1 MPCIAAAIDF
11 RQKEKRNGLQTKRSI
26 DTSSVSRSF
35 SALIITHQLL
45 IFRCRSLS
53 NVWQRKQVAD
63 GMTSTIP
70 SVITPATGN
79 KQRNRRFSF
88 GGADFIYYKPSEQS
102 TFFTA
107 YPECNGYNHFKVVN
121 VITDTIRLPDI
132 SHRIGFIQ
140 FIVLIDYPY
149 RRTLHENTPNR
160 SAISNCIIHT
170 GAVGIVTAPVSLIVI
185 MPLLIIPLF
194 YDDYL
199 LFLLFASRYFLSSF
213 HQFVHIFG
221 NFIIGYPCISLCR
234 SNIGVSHHLG
244 DTFNGYICRNQ
255 KSAEAV
261 PTLVIGQ
268 VFLFPYGYSQFVN
281 LKP

>member
-1 MPCIAAAIDF
+1 
-11 RQKEKRNGLQTKRSI
+11 
-26 DTSSVSRSF
+26 
-35 SALIITHQLL
+35 
-45 IFRCRSLS
+45 
-53 NVWQRKQVAD
+53 VWQRKQVAD

-149 RRTLHENTPNR
+149 RLADIAREHPKQVGNLKLH
-160 SAISNCIIHT
+160 H
-170 GAVGIVTAPVSLIVI
+170 
-185 MPLLIIPLF
+185 
-194 YDDYL
+194 
-199 LFLLFASRYFLSSF
+199 
-213 HQFVHIFG
+213 
-221 NFIIGYPCISLCR
+221 
-234 SNIGVSHHLG
+234 
-244 DTFNGYICRNQ
+244 
-255 KSAEAV
+255 
-261 PTLVIGQ
+261 
-268 VFLFPYGYSQFVN
+268 PYGCGRHSDCTRFTDCYYASAHNSFI
-281 LKP
+281 L

>member
-140 FIVLIDYPY
+140 FIVLIDCPYCLADIAREPPEQVGNLKLHHPY
-149 RRTLHENTPNR
+149 RCGRHGDCTRFTDCYYT
-160 SAISNCIIHT
+160 SAHN
-170 GAVGIVTAPVSLIVI
+170 P
-185 MPLLIIPLF
+185 
-194 YDDYL
+194 
-199 LFLLFASRYFLSSF
+199 
-213 HQFVHIFG
+213 
-221 NFIIGYPCISLCR
+221 FIL
-234 SNIGVSHHLG
+234 
-244 DTFNGYICRNQ
+244 
-255 KSAEAV
+255 
-261 PTLVIGQ
+261 
-268 VFLFPYGYSQFVN
+268 
-281 LKP
+281 

>member
-35 SALIITHQLL
+35 STLIITHQLL

-107 YPECNGYNHFKVVN
+107 YPECNGYNYFKVVN

-149 RRTLHENTPNR
+149 RLADIAREHPEQVGNLKLH
-160 SAISNCIIHT
+160 H
-170 GAVGIVTAPVSLIVI
+170 
-185 MPLLIIPLF
+185 
-194 YDDYL
+194 
-199 LFLLFASRYFLSSF
+199 
-213 HQFVHIFG
+213 
-221 NFIIGYPCISLCR
+221 
-234 SNIGVSHHLG
+234 
-244 DTFNGYICRNQ
+244 
-255 KSAEAV
+255 
-261 PTLVIGQ
+261 
-268 VFLFPYGYSQFVN
+268 PYGCGRHSDCTHFTDCYYASAHNSFI
-281 LKP
+281 L